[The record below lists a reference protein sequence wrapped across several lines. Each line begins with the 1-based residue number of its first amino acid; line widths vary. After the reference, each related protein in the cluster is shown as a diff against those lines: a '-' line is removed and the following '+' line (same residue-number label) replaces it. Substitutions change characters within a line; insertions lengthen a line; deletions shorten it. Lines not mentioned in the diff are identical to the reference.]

1 LIEPIDQL
9 PNDANEIPETLRLL
23 ADDFRANR
31 YDLRRLVRAI
41 AGTRWYARSS
51 SSEVASALRM
61 PAKPLTGDQMA
72 ASLRDIARDI
82 AGETD
87 SDLWASLAQQLG
99 ALRAARSD
107 YAGDVLQ
114 ALQLQNG
121 PSLDQLVNEASSRLL
136 KALKAPHL
144 TQTKRLDEL
153 FWLVLARPPRPE
165 EQEAL
170 ASWQNESS
178 SSDSNKDL
186 SIEEDL
192 LWALLNSTEFAMT
205 P

>member
-1 LIEPIDQL
+1 
-9 PNDANEIPETLRLL
+9 
-23 ADDFRANR
+23 
-31 YDLRRLVRAI
+31 
-41 AGTRWYARSS
+41 
-51 SSEVASALRM
+51 
-61 PAKPLTGDQMA
+61 
-72 ASLRDIARDI
+72 
-82 AGETD
+82 GETD
-87 SDLWASLAQQLG
+87 NDLWASLAQKLG

-136 KALKAPHL
+136 KALQAPHL
-144 TQTKRLDEL
+144 KRSKRLEEL
-153 FWLVLARPPRPE
+153 FWLVLARPPYPE
-165 EQEAL
+165 EQEAIESL
-170 ASWQNESS
+170 QNTASGDPE
-178 SSDSNKDL
+178 KDL

>member
-1 LIEPIDQL
+1 
-9 PNDANEIPETLRLL
+9 
-23 ADDFRANR
+23 
-31 YDLRRLVRAI
+31 
-41 AGTRWYARSS
+41 
-51 SSEVASALRM
+51 ALRM

-144 TQTKRLDEL
+144 TQTKRLEEL